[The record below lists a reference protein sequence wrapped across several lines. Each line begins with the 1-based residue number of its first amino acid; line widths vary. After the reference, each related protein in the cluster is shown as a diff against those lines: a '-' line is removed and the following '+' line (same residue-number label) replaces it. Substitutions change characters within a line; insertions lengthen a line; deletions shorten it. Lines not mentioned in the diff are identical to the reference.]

1 MAEDPD
7 PTGTPDSPDVET
19 DLPAADLP
27 EAFDQER
34 AMATIR
40 KQREEVKTY
49 KAQAKEA
56 EALRNRL
63 QQIEDADK
71 TESQR
76 LTDQVADYQQREQ
89 TWAAEK
95 KDTSLR
101 LAVSERAQELGI
113 TSPRLAVAA
122 LKMDGTTIEWDNEDN
137 PTNLDDVLA
146 ELIEREPGL
155 KGTPAPPRK
164 PATNAGDGG
173 KEGPPPALTAEELE
187 AAVRFGKTPEQYAAL
202 KDVKSF
208 DDWTSLQTKQ

>member
-7 PTGTPDSPDVET
+7 PTGTTEPPDVET

-164 PATNAGDGG
+164 PATNAGDGS

-208 DDWTSLQTKQ
+208 DDWTHLQTQK